1 LIYRARTALRGRL
14 SVNNI
19 CQLLGQ
25 NGNRTSD
32 VVPASTHCSRGD
44 WICEMRRIPNL
55 ISLQYGI
62 DAAVEAQDCA
72 FEPADQLLNP
82 SCRDF
87 LVRNLALLACFTLI
101 DALAKA
107 CADARWMISAYRL
120 CSPEIVLLHG
130 VLPRSGTSTDGIS
143 KFRPSA
149 RKKLAK
155 GPGYR
160 WHLRWSR
167 LSAEPVNFPTVR

>member
-1 LIYRARTALRGRL
+1 MIYRAGTALWGRL
-14 SVNNI
+14 SVNHI

-32 VVPASTHCSRGD
+32 VVPANTHRSRGD
-44 WICEMRRIPNL
+44 RVCETRRIPNL

-72 FEPADQLLNP
+72 FELAYQVLNP
-82 SCRDF
+82 RCRNVM
-87 LVRNLALLACFTLI
+87 VRNLPSLAFFTLI
-101 DALAKA
+101 DAPPTA
-107 CADARWMISAYRL
+107 CAGAPWMIPGFGLRSL
-120 CSPEIVLLHG
+120 EIVLVHG
-130 VLPRSGTSTDGIS
+130 VLPRSGTSTDRIS
-143 KFRPSA
+143 KFRPGA

-160 WHLRWSR
+160 WYRR
-167 LSAEPVNFPTVR
+167 